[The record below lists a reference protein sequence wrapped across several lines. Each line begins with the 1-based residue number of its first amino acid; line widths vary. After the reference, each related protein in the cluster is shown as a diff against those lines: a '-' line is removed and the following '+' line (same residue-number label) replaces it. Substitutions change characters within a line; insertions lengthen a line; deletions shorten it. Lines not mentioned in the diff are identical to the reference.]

1 MAVYCPKSGILYL
14 KNENGSKSNDI
25 RITIIRGPKL
35 VYINLFSTEQKVSI
49 V

>member
-25 RITIIRGPKL
+25 RIIRGPKL